1 MPLDIAG
8 LTITLVQPDDD
19 QAVRGYH
26 AVHAAARAADLPDLP
41 ELSLREATGGLLHPW
56 PARER
61 HHLLAR
67 LDGEPAGA
75 LVLGL
80 PLTDNTHIVH
90 TDLYVAPHLRRRGV
104 GRALFQAATD
114 FARDRGRSLLM
125 GDYVTTL
132 PGGPARDPAHAAFAS
147 AMGVSPALPE
157 VRRRLDLDTVDKD
170 SWTRLAADAWTKAAG
185 YSILSWVGATPEDV
199 IADVARLEG
208 RMVTDAPLGELRY
221 EPEQY
226 DAERMRGNERVHEL
240 RGHRSYQAAARH
252 DASGRLAAWTALV
265 LDADVTAHAWQQTT
279 IVDPDHRG
287 HRLGLL
293 VKVENLHN
301 ALGHEPLLRYV
312 DTWNATENA
321 HMIAINEAI
330 GFRAVDAWVD
340 WQYDV

>member
-1 MPLDIAG
+1 MPVDIAG
-8 LTITLVQPDDD
+8 LTIALVTSEHD
-19 QAVRGYH
+19 QDVRGYH
-26 AVHAAARAADLPDLP
+26 TVHAAARAADLPDLP
-41 ELSLREATGGLLHPW
+41 ALSLRESTGGIRHTW

-80 PLTDNTHIVH
+80 PLTDNTHLIH
-90 TDLYVAPHLRRRGV
+90 TDLYVAPHLRRRGI
-104 GRALFQAATD
+104 GRALFQFATD
-114 FARDRGRSLLM
+114 FARDHGRTLLM

-132 PGGPARDPAHAAFAS
+132 PGGPVRDPAPAAFAS

-157 VRRRLDLDTVDKD
+157 TRRRLDLDTVDKD
-170 SWTRLAADAWTKAAG
+170 SWAALVADAWTKAAG
-185 YSILSWVGATPEDV
+185 YSILSWVGATPDDLL
-199 IADVARLEG
+199 ADLARLEG
-208 RMVTDAPLGELRY
+208 RMGTDAPLGDLRY

-226 DAERMRGNERVHEL
+226 DGARMRGNERVHEL
-240 RGHRSYQAAARH
+240 RGHRIYHAAARH
-252 DASGRLAAWTALV
+252 ETTGRLAAWTMMS
-265 LDADVTAHAWQQTT
+265 LDADVTAQAWQMTT
-279 IVDPDHRG
+279 IVDPNHRG

-301 ALGHEPLLRYV
+301 TLAHESELRYV
-312 DTWNATENA
+312 NTWNATENT

-340 WQYDV
+340 WQHDV